1 MAYLCITSMRYVHP
15 DLYTFVSFNQLVDIQ
30 VIYMNIIPIEVRMTS
45 LVSNRGNPSD
55 SPLKNKVSL
64 YYKMSGGIAQLVAVG
79 AQDVHLVGQPEV
91 SFFRSTY
98 KRHTNFSQTV
108 ERQVI
113 QGNVSNNGMSTV
125 RFERKGDMLNYVYLA
140 PNTGLKS
147 NTITDWTT
155 VISKV
160 ELLIGGQVIDEQDVT
175 YSRLIAPTLS
185 ATSSSK
191 SVNGN
196 LYGGATAER
205 FYPLRFAFCENWQTA
220 LPLIALQYHDVELRI
235 TWGAEAAAS
244 TWDVY
249 ANYAYLDTQERE
261 LFASQPMN
269 LLITQ
274 VQKAISSGSK
284 MQELNFNHPIKYL
297 ASAKASALDILN
309 DDNKLKLQ
317 INGTD
322 VTDFKF
328 ADPNYTTVPL
338 YYHTTNASTPAVA
351 KTLFFYPFSL
361 DCGKLQPTGSLNFS
375 RLDSARIVCDKQ
387 NVTSDIYGVN
397 YNVLR
402 IENGMAGL
410 LYSN

>member
-1 MAYLCITSMRYVHP
+1 M
-15 DLYTFVSFNQLVDIQ
+15 
-30 VIYMNIIPIEVRMTS
+30 
-45 LVSNRGNPSD
+45 VSNLPKVLRTLK
-55 SPLKNKVSL
+55 LKNKLSL

-113 QGNVSNNGMSTV
+113 QGNVSNGGMSTI
-125 RFERKGDMLNYVYLA
+125 RFERKGDMLNYVYLV
-140 PNTGLKS
+140 PNNGSLTQAVA
-147 NTITDWTT
+147 DWRT

-160 ELLIGGQVIDEQDVT
+160 ELMVGGQVIDEQDST
-175 YSRLIAPTLS
+175 YSTLIAPTLS

-191 SVNGN
+191 SVAGD
-196 LYGGATAER
+196 LYGGSTNER

-235 TWGAEAAAS
+235 TWGASAAS
-244 TWDVY
+244 HKWDVY

-261 LFASQPMN
+261 MFAAEPLNM
-269 LLITQ
+269 LITQ
-274 VQKAISSGSK
+274 VQKAVSSGSK
-284 MQELNFNHPIKYL
+284 MQELNFNHPVKYL
-297 ASAKASALDILN
+297 ASADSSALAILN

-322 VTDFKF
+322 VSDFKF
-328 ADPNYTTVPL
+328 ANPNYTSVPL
-338 YYHTTNASTPAVA
+338 YYHTSHGNSTPAT
-351 KTLFFYPFSL
+351 KLFTYPFCL
-361 DCGKLQPTGSLNFS
+361 ETGKLQPTGTLNFS
-375 RLDSARIVCDKQ
+375 RLDSARIINDTRSVNK
-387 NVTSDIYGVN
+387 DIYAIN

-402 IENGMAGL
+402 IENGMGGL

>member
-1 MAYLCITSMRYVHP
+1 
-15 DLYTFVSFNQLVDIQ
+15 
-30 VIYMNIIPIEVRMTS
+30 
-45 LVSNRGNPSD
+45 
-55 SPLKNKVSL
+55 
-64 YYKMSGGIAQLVAVG
+64 MSGGIAQLVAVG

-113 QGNVSNNGMSTV
+113 QGNVSNNGMSTI

-338 YYHTTNASTPAVA
+338 YYHTTNASTPALA